1 LVRML
6 RRLIG
11 VLVLATLV
19 LAMVQV
25 VGAETAQTWYLTGD
39 NKPSGAPEAND
50 GVDHDKDNLMNKSIG
65 VGTWTGSYFYL
76 DSGKP
81 AWFYADTGAECDL
94 GFGEKNW
101 TAHIRTEPIEGGEI
115 GSIFYVEICK
125 LSSDGSITFLAN
137 GSKTLTATGSKKLWN
152 ITCVDQD
159 TKQDFITGEWLALR
173 VFWENETAD
182 TLTIHY
188 KNEANS
194 ESYIEGPSSDPGYP
208 VPELSTFILFSIGLI
223 ALAGYVL
230 LTKRRNLKYGTKLPV
245 QSKTG

>member
-1 LVRML
+1 MNGNI
-6 RRLIG
+6 RLIG
-11 VLVLATLV
+11 ILVLVMVV
-19 LAMVQV
+19 LASVQV

-50 GVDHDKDNLMNKSIG
+50 SVGHDKDNLMNKSVG
-65 VGTWTGSYFYL
+65 LGTWGGSSFSL

-81 AWFYADTGAECDL
+81 AWFYADTGAECGL
-94 GFGEKNW
+94 GFGENAW
-101 TAHIRTEPIEGGEI
+101 TAHIRTESIGGGEI
-115 GSIFYVEICK
+115 GSILYVEICK

-137 GSKTLTATGSKKLWN
+137 GSETLTAAGSKKLWD

-188 KNEANS
+188 KNVANS
-194 ESYIEGPSSDPGYP
+194 ESYIESPSTDPGYP
-208 VPELSTFILFSIGLI
+208 VPELSTIFLFSVGLI
-223 ALAGYVL
+223 ALAGYIL
-230 LTKRRNLKYGTKLPV
+230 LTKRRR
-245 QSKTG
+245 